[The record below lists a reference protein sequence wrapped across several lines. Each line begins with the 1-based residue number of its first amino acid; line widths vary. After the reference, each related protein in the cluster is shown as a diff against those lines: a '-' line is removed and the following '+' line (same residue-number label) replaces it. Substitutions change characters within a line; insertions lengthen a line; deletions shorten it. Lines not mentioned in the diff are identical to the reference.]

1 MEKILFKF
9 KESKM
14 AFDTFKIPYLT
25 QCSIHSASSVNI

>member
-9 KESKM
+9 KESEM

-25 QCSIHSASSVNI
+25 QCSIRSTSSVNI